1 MKRTEKDSRIT
12 RFDGGNLE
20 EVLRHYLRPASQEQ
34 VETDCSQVLSRLEF
48 RALELARREL
58 ITDDSPPSPFNWPR
72 LAALSAAA
80 VILVAIGITI
90 LLQQYKGAA
99 MVRVA
104 EGTLYRLV
112 DGKPQR
118 VPLGRTLDY
127 GQMVRTND
135 AGSVLVLA
143 DTSRVEMRSAS
154 EFSIERAE
162 DGIRINL
169 SKGGVIVSAAKQRG
183 GHLYVRTKDMTV
195 SVVGTVFLVNAEEEG
210 SRVAVIEGVVRVQHG
225 TTTESLLPGEQLST
239 SPRLEEIPVK
249 EELGWSRE
257 RETHVALLQL
267 LQQSAAPR
275 PEPRIAFEEV
285 SIRWRQGGGAGG
297 GLRGEGLGIDGI
309 PGGPCEARSQVQ
321 LDPKRFAV
329 TRAGL
334 LWLITAAYDIGPRG
348 AGGNFDV
355 RCRDAVKMKLL
366 SEGPDWVRTMEFD
379 VQALL
384 PPGIPAYT
392 ERQMERGEA
401 PEIQRML
408 QAMLAERFKLVLKR
422 ESRELPVY
430 ILSVAPNG
438 AKLTPARE
446 RPASI
451 ERDGGVNRANPSAG
465 SWGTREF
472 PDCSSLRRM
481 IEEGVDNEAANRC
494 RRHDY
499 GAGTVFGG
507 VDATRATLDRFAG
520 QLQAMTQRPV
530 VNRTG
535 IPGVFDYDLIFAP
548 TLPSLA
554 VPVARQTSEGR
565 TILSWP
571 TLFKAIEEQMGLR
584 LESLQGPVET
594 FVIVSVEKPS
604 EN

>member
-1 MKRTEKDSRIT
+1 MKRTEKDSKIT
-12 RFDGGNLE
+12 KFDGENLE
-20 EVLRHYLRPASQEQ
+20 EVMRHYLRPASQEE
-34 VETDCSQVLSRLEF
+34 VDTDCSQVLSRLEF
-48 RALELARREL
+48 PAVERVQREL
-58 ITDDSPPSPFNWPR
+58 ITDDSPASPFTWPR
-72 LAALSAAA
+72 FAALSAAA
-80 VILVAIGITI
+80 VILIAIGIAI
-90 LLQQYKGAA
+90 LLQQYKGVA

-112 DGKPQR
+112 DGKPQH
-118 VPLGRTLDY
+118 VPLGRMLDY
-127 GQMVRTND
+127 GQMARTND

-154 EFSIERAE
+154 EFLIDRVA

-210 SRVAVIEGVVRVQHG
+210 SRVAVIEGEVRVQQG
-225 TTTESLLPGEQLST
+225 ATTKSLLPGEQLST
-239 SPRLEEIPVK
+239 SPRLEAIPVK

-257 RETHVALLQL
+257 RDTHVALLL
-267 LQQSAAPR
+267 QSAAPHS
-275 PEPRIAFEEV
+275 EPRIEFETV
-285 SIRWRQGGGAGG
+285 SIRWRQGNGG
-297 GLRGEGLGIDGI
+297 GGGPRGERPGIDGI
-309 PGGPCEARSQVQ
+309 PGGPCESPGQVQ
-321 LDPKRFAV
+321 LDPQRFAV

-334 LWLITAAYDIGPRG
+334 LWLITAAYDVGPRG
-348 AGGNFDV
+348 AGGNFDR
-355 RCRDAVKMKLL
+355 RCRDAVNLKLL

-379 VQALL
+379 IQANL

-422 ESRELPVY
+422 EARDLSVY
-430 ILSVAPNG
+430 VLSVAPNG
-438 AKLTPARE
+438 ANLIPARE
-446 RPASI
+446 RPAKI
-451 ERDGGVNRANPSAG
+451 ERDGGVTPANASGG
-465 SWGTREF
+465 SWGTRQF

-481 IEEGVDNEAANRC
+481 IEEGVDNEDANRC

-507 VDATRATLDRFAG
+507 VDGRRITLDRFAG

-535 IPGVFDYDLIFAP
+535 IPGVFDIDLIFAP
-548 TLPSLA
+548 TLPSLT
-554 VPVARQTSEGR
+554 PFLARHINEGR
-565 TILSWP
+565 TILSGP

-584 LESLQGPVET
+584 LESSQGPVEA
-594 FVIVSVEKPS
+594 FVIVSVDRPT